1 MTSGTDAVQNALVPE
16 LTVSQYAASL
26 AFYRDLLGFSV
37 RYERRDEGFGFLEL
51 GAAQLML
58 DEADKGRTFAVD
70 GAALEK
76 PFGRGVNFQIE
87 VEAVSPMLERLTQA
101 GVALYLPLE
110 DKWYRAGDMERGNR
124 QFAVADPDGY
134 LLRFFESLGER
145 PAT

>member
-1 MTSGTDAVQNALVPE
+1 MHQNSLVPE
-16 LTVSQYAASL
+16 LSVSDYVTSR
-26 AFYRDLLGFSV
+26 AFYRDVLGFRV
-37 RYERRDEGFGFLEL
+37 AYERPEEGFGFLEL

-58 DEADKGRTFAVD
+58 DQGDKGRTFAVD
-70 GAALEK
+70 GAVLDK

-87 VEAVSPMLERLTQA
+87 VEAVSPMLARLA
-101 GVALYLPLE
+101 EADVALYLPLE
-110 DKWYRAGDMERGNR
+110 DKWYRAGDIERGNR

>member
-1 MTSGTDAVQNALVPE
+1 MDAVQNTLVPE
-16 LTVSQYAASL
+16 LTVSDYAASV

-37 RYERRDEGFGFLEL
+37 RYARPEEGFGFVEL

-58 DEADKGRTFAVD
+58 DQADKGRTFAVD
-70 GAALEK
+70 GAVLEK

-87 VEAVSPMLERLTQA
+87 VEAVSPMLARLVEA
-101 GVALYLPLE
+101 GVTLYLPLE

-145 PAT
+145 PAI